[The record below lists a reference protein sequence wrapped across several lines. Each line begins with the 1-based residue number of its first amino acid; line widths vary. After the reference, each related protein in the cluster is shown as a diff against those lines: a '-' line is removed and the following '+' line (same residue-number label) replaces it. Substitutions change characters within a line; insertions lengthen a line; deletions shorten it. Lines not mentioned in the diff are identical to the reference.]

1 MKKKIRNI
9 FSIMLIIAMCFACTT
24 TAFADS
30 SSDNGTNQKEVVQL
44 TMENPRAFVSED
56 GEQTITLDLME
67 KDPKTRAVVIVG
79 KAKFRVIW
87 EWSKYEFEGQWSI
100 TLTNK
105 DKVKKVTGK
114 MLVRKDLLGPYNPLI
129 ADMLVNQKY
138 NIGTQFANAEGV
150 TYGGYNASDAGDL
163 NYNTNIILQ
172 WRDFLVDG
180 VEKDYFVR
188 DGERQGKINGLDRYP
203 N

>member
-1 MKKKIRNI
+1 MKKKTRRI

-30 SSDNGTNQKEVVQL
+30 SSNNGTSKKEVVQL
-44 TMENPRAFVSED
+44 TMENPTVFVSED

-87 EWSKYEFEGQWSI
+87 EWSRYEFEGQWSI

-114 MLVRKDLLGPYNPLI
+114 MLVRKDLLGPYNPIL
-129 ADMLVNQKY
+129 AEMSVNQKY
-138 NIGTQFANAEGV
+138 NIGTLFANAEGV
-150 TYGGYNASDAGDL
+150 THGGYSTADASNL
-163 NYNTNIILQ
+163 NYDTNIILQ